1 MILKK
6 YILFVFVLFFV
17 YSCNYFG
24 KNKKEDVVARVNDKY
39 LYVSDINNIVPSGI
53 AAEDSIAIVKNY
65 INNWVRTQVI
75 YQKAQENLT
84 KEEQNFEKQLEDY
97 RTSLV
102 IFSFEKTLI
111 SQKLDTLV
119 TDAQINEYYK
129 NHENDFQLKEN
140 ILQIIYAKLF
150 KNTSHNNEIGNLIRS
165 NNPENKDKLLKL
177 CNQHAVKYSIEEE
190 QWQNFND
197 ILKEIPI
204 KTYNQEE
211 FLKNH
216 KYIDMQDSLYQY
228 FIYING
234 FKMKESLSPISF
246 EKENIKNIIINIRK
260 AKLISDMQNATYKEA
275 IEKKLFE
282 IY

>member
-1 MILKK
+1 MIFKK
-6 YILFVFVLFFV
+6 NILFVFVILFV
-17 YSCNYFG
+17 CSCSYFG
-24 KNKKEDVVARVNDKY
+24 KNKNENAVARVNDKY

-65 INNWVRTQVI
+65 INNWIRTQVI
-75 YQKAQENLT
+75 YQKAKENLT

-102 IFSFEKTLI
+102 IFSFEKVLI

-119 TDAQINEYYK
+119 TDAQISEYYK
-129 NHENDFQLKEN
+129 NHESDFQLKEN
-140 ILQIIYAKLF
+140 ILQIIYAKLL
-150 KNTSHNNEIGNLIRS
+150 KNSSQNYEIANLIRS
-165 NNPENKDKLLKL
+165 NNPENNDKLLKL
-177 CNQHAVKYSIEEE
+177 CNQHAVKYSLDDD

-246 EKENIKNIIINIRK
+246 EKENIKNIIINMRK

-275 IEKKLFE
+275 IEEKLFE